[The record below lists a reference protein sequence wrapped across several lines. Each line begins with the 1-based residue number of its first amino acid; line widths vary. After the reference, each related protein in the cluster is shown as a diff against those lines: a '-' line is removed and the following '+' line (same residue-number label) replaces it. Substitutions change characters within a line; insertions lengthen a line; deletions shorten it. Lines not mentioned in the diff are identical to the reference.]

1 MPGDAADVS
10 IYDFPGLLSAMVAFQ
25 LVLWG
30 VVVCAL
36 AALRWLLVRG
46 QPGRGH
52 VARGFLAGAGVLVAA
67 GIVLYA
73 VADFLEMKRFMDAY
87 GTPGIAV
94 AALGV
99 GALLGWRVA
108 RRGSLRAAPP
118 PEVTPPPPPPS

>member
-1 MPGDAADVS
+1 MTV
-10 IYDFPGLLSAMVAFQ
+10 YDFPGFVSAMVAFQ

-52 VARGFLAGAGVLVAA
+52 VARGFLAGAGVLVLA
-67 GIVLYA
+67 GVALYA
-73 VADFLEMKRFMDAY
+73 AADFLELKRFMDMY
-87 GTPGIAV
+87 GTPAIAI
-94 AALGV
+94 AALAG

-108 RRGSLRAAPP
+108 RAAGKREEPV
-118 PEVTPPPPPPS
+118 EPPPSSPPA